1 MRPFEYIAPITVRD
15 AVSALTAWE
24 ERARVLS
31 GGTDILI
38 QMRTRRRTV
47 DALVDIKGLAEVN
60 LLSFTPRDGLT
71 LGAAVPCYRIYGDPV
86 IAQRYPG
93 ITDAASL
100 IGGIQIQGRASLGG
114 NLSNAAPSADGVPP
128 LIAQGAIAVVAGPH
142 GARRVAVED
151 YCTGPGRTVL
161 QPDELLLYLN
171 IPAPHARSG
180 AHYVRFIPR
189 NEMDIAV
196 AGAAAHVSLTPDG
209 KAFNTARIALS
220 AVAPTPL
227 FVREAGASLVG
238 EEVSEAAI
246 ARAAEIAQQAA
257 RPIDDMRGTAEYRRH
272 LVGVLTKRA
281 LRGAV
286 ARARG
291 EEMA

>member
-1 MRPFEYIAPITVRD
+1 MRPFEYIAPRTVQD
-15 AVSALTAWE
+15 AVSALKDWG

-47 DALVDIKGLAEVN
+47 DALVDVKGLAEANAVA
-60 LLSFTPRDGLT
+60 FDPRDGLT
-71 LGAAVPCYRIYGDPV
+71 LGAAVPCYRIYADKTIV
-86 IAQRYPG
+86 ERFTG
-93 ITDAASL
+93 IIDAASM

-128 LIAQGAIAVVAGPH
+128 LIVQAAMAVIAGP
-142 GARRVAVED
+142 GGTRQVAVED

-161 QPDELLLYLN
+161 QPGEMLLSFR
-171 IPAPHARSG
+171 IPAPHSRSG
-180 AHYVRFIPR
+180 AHYLRFIPR

-196 AGAAAHVSLTPDG
+196 AGTAAHVTLTPDG
-209 KAFNTARIALS
+209 KSFLTARIALS

-227 FVREAGASLVG
+227 FVREAGSSLVG

-246 ARAAEIAQQAA
+246 SRAAEIAQEAA

-291 EEMA
+291 EKPA